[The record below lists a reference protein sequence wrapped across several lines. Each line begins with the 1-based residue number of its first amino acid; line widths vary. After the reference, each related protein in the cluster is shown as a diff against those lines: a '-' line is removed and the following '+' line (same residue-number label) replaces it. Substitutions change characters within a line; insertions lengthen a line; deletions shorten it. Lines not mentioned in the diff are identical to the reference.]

1 MKEGLMKR
9 IILSLLV
16 FICLSSQVFAE
27 INTQEFYKKQL
38 LDSSIEFKV
47 HNFKK
52 AINKNDKK
60 TVELFLKA
68 GMSPDVSFLGRH
80 VIRRPIDRKQNEI
93 FDLFIANK
101 ANPNIDLGGASVLLY
116 ATSKKNT
123 YAVKKLLDAGANPNK
138 TNLGVSPLL
147 VAIQKKQPEI
157 VKLLVVAGADVNR
170 KYIGSYPLC
179 TSIQMKQPEISNI
192 LIDAGADI
200 NSKSAGLK
208 PLDAAIYYRQPEVAQ
223 KLIDN
228 GATVSSINYITIA
241 RNSVDERIRNLPVS
255 TISAVKPT
263 QKLQSKIVINNTINK
278 KDPKL
283 VIIQSSIPVSDSL
296 YKQKLANDG
305 KIYVQEK
312 EKLTPEQYQVYRIAE
327 KIIRANNLEY
337 QNWRI
342 GFDLNPEEINASSSA
357 ANLIMI
363 TSALYD
369 SLHHNDDALAL
380 VISHEIAHAALGHAQ
395 ETAENNYRIKELDIQ
410 TANLTAYANEQRQL
424 SNINS
429 ALSNGGAALG
439 NSIASAVYVRN
450 ANICQST
457 VNNIYQKERQME
469 FDADVEGVNFMLRA
483 GYKVKK
489 GLEAFEFMSNLP
501 NLYTTRSTHP
511 PMPLRISNVNSSL
524 AYVNKPNLVA
534 EGENNIYN
542 SEVLVT
548 NKSMDK
554 KTIVINKPESS
565 SKAFYHKQSEY
576 EKYLNR
582 AYIAY
587 TTNDLNSAI
596 FYFKQAYEQNP
607 SDYLAPLYL
616 SYSYESIYG
625 TSKGKD
631 SLKEAKRWIKVASK
645 INSVDENVTKQMN
658 DLKEISVKKKVKNPE
673 TAI

>member
-16 FICLSSQVFAE
+16 FICFSGQVFAE
-27 INTQEFYKKQL
+27 VNSTEFYKKQL
-38 LDSSIEFKV
+38 LDSNIEFNV

-68 GMSPDVSFLGRH
+68 GMSPEVSFLGRH
-80 VIRRPIDRKQNEI
+80 IIRRPIDRKQNEI
-93 FDLFIANK
+93 FALFIENK
-101 ANPNIDLGGASVLLY
+101 ANPNMTFGGASVLIY

-123 YAVKKLLDAGANPNK
+123 YAVKELLKAGADPNKTSMGVPPLIIALQKKQPQIVKLLVDAGADPNK
-138 TNLGVSPLL
+138 KYTGVYPLCA
-147 VAIQKKQPEI
+147 AIQKKQFEM
-157 VKLLVVAGADVNR
+157 AN
-170 KYIGSYPLC
+170 
-179 TSIQMKQPEISNI
+179 T
-192 LIDAGADI
+192 LIDAGADV
-200 NSKSAGLK
+200 NSKSMGLK
-208 PLDAAIYYRQPEVAQ
+208 PLDAAIYYRQPEIAQ

-263 QKLQSKIVINNTINK
+263 QKLQSKIVINNTIDK

-283 VIIQSSIPVSDSL
+283 IIIQASRPLAENL
-296 YKQKLANDG
+296 YKQKLAKDD
-305 KIYVQEK
+305 KLYALEK
-312 EKLTPEQYQVYRIAE
+312 EKLSPEQYQVYKITE
-327 KIIRANNLEY
+327 KILRANNLEY

-357 ANLIMI
+357 ANLIMM

-380 VISHEIAHAALGHAQ
+380 VISHEIAHSALGHAQ
-395 ETAENNYRIKELDIQ
+395 ETAENNYRIKELDLQ
-410 TANLTAYANEQRQL
+410 TANLTTYANEQRQL

-429 ALSNGGAALG
+429 ALSNSGAALG
-439 NSIASAVYVRN
+439 NSIASAMYVRN

-469 FDADVEGVNFMLRA
+469 FDADIEGVNFMLRA

-524 AYVNKPNLVA
+524 AFINKQNLTS

-542 SEVLVT
+542 SEVLIT

-554 KTIVINKPESS
+554 KTIVINKPESYT
-565 SKAFYHKQSEY
+565 KTFYHKQSEY
-576 EKYLNR
+576 EKCLNR
-582 AYIAY
+582 AYISYSA
-587 TTNDLNSAI
+587 NDLNSAI
-596 FYFKQAYEQNP
+596 YYFKQAYEQNP
-607 SDYLAPLYL
+607 SDYVAPLYL

-625 TSKGKD
+625 TNKSKD
-631 SLKEAKRWIKVASK
+631 SLKEAKRWIKIASK
-645 INSVDENVTKQMN
+645 LNYLDENVFKQKKILLSISTKGKI
-658 DLKEISVKKKVKNPE
+658 KE
-673 TAI
+673 

>member
-16 FICLSSQVFAE
+16 FICFSGQAFAE
-27 INTQEFYKKQL
+27 VNTTEFYKKQL
-38 LDSSIEFKV
+38 LDSNIEFNV

-68 GMSPDVSFLGRH
+68 GMSPEVSFLGRH

-93 FDLFIANK
+93 FDLFIENK
-101 ANPNIDLGGASVLLY
+101 VNPNIDLGGASVLLY

-147 VAIQKKQPEI
+147 VSIQKKQPQI
-157 VKLLVVAGADVNR
+157 VRLLVDSGADVNR

-179 TSIQMKQPEISNI
+179 TSIQMKQPEISTI
-192 LIDAGADI
+192 LIDAGADV

-208 PLDAAIYYRQPEVAQ
+208 PLDAAIYYRQPEIAQ

-263 QKLQSKIVINNTINK
+263 QKLQSKIVINNTVDK

-283 VIIQSSIPVSDSL
+283 IIIQASRSLPESL
-296 YKQKLANDG
+296 YKQKLAKDD
-305 KIYVQEK
+305 KLYALEK
-312 EKLTPEQYQVYRIAE
+312 EKLSPEQYQVYKITE
-327 KIIRANNLEY
+327 KILRANNLEY

-342 GFDLNPEEINASSSA
+342 GFDLKPEEINASSSS
-357 ANLIMI
+357 ANLIMM

-380 VISHEIAHAALGHAQ
+380 VISHEIAHSALGHAQ
-395 ETAENNYRIKELDIQ
+395 ETVENNYRIKELDLQ

-429 ALSNGGAALG
+429 ALSNSGAALG
-439 NSIASAVYVRN
+439 NSIASAMYVRN

-469 FDADVEGVNFMLRA
+469 FDADFEGVNFMLRA

-501 NLYTTRSTHP
+501 NLYTTRSMHP

-524 AYVNKPNLVA
+524 AYINKPNLVV

-542 SEVLVT
+542 SEVLIT

-554 KTIVINKPESS
+554 KTIVINKPKNYA
-565 SKAFYHKQSEY
+565 KAFYHKQSEY

-587 TTNDLNSAI
+587 STNDLNSAI
-596 FYFKQAYEQNP
+596 FYFKQAY
-607 SDYLAPLYL
+607 SLYTVDFIAPLYL
-616 SYSYESIYG
+616 SYSYEELYKLNN
-625 TSKGKD
+625 SKD
-631 SLKEAKRWIKVASK
+631 NLKEAKKWIKISARL
-645 INSVDENVTKQMN
+645 NSSDKNVTKQVN
-658 DLKEISVKKKVKNPE
+658 DLKELSVKRK
-673 TAI
+673 

>member
-1 MKEGLMKR
+1 MKR
-9 IILSLLV
+9 IILLLLV
-16 FICLSSQVFAE
+16 FICFSGQVFAE
-27 INTQEFYKKQL
+27 VNSQEFYKKQL
-38 LDSSIEFKV
+38 LDSNIEFNV

-68 GMSPDVSFLGRH
+68 GMSPEVSFLGRH
-80 VIRRPIDRKQNEI
+80 VIRRPIDRRQNEI
-93 FDLFIANK
+93 FDLFIENK
-101 ANPNIDLGGASVLLY
+101 ANPNMTFGGASVLLY
-116 ATSKKNT
+116 ATSKKNA
-123 YAVKKLLDAGANPNK
+123 YAVKGLLKAGADPNK
-138 TNLGVSPLL
+138 TSLGVPPLI
-147 VAIQKKQPEI
+147 VAIQKKQPQI
-157 VKLLVVAGADVNR
+157 VKMLVDAGADVNKR
-170 KYIGSYPLC
+170 YSGVYPLC
-179 TSIQMKQPEISNI
+179 AAIEYKQPEIANN
-192 LIDAGADI
+192 LIDAGAEV
-200 NSKSAGLK
+200 NSKSMGLK
-208 PLDAAIYYRQPEVAQ
+208 PLDAAIYYRQPEIAQ

-228 GATVSSINYITIA
+228 GATVSSINYIIIA

-255 TISAVKPT
+255 TFSAVKPT
-263 QKLQSKIVINNTINK
+263 QRLQSKVVINNAINK

-283 VIIQSSIPVSDSL
+283 IIIRDFTPVPESL
-296 YKQKLANDG
+296 YKQKISKDE
-305 KIYVQEK
+305 KIYAQEK
-312 EKLTPEQYQVYRIAE
+312 EKLSPEQYQVYRITE
-327 KIIRANNLEY
+327 KILRANNLEY

-380 VISHEIAHAALGHAQ
+380 VISHEIAHSALGHAQ
-395 ETAENNYRIKELDIQ
+395 ETAENNYRIKQLDTQ

-424 SNINS
+424 GNINS
-429 ALSNGGAALG
+429 ALNNGGAALG
-439 NSIASAVYVRN
+439 NSIASAVYIRN

-469 FDADVEGVNFMLRA
+469 FDADAEGVNLMLRA

-524 AYVNKPNLVA
+524 VYTNKSNLVA
-534 EGENNIYN
+534 EGTNNIYN
-542 SEVLVT
+542 SEVLIS

-554 KTIVINKPESS
+554 KTTVINKPESYA
-565 SKAFYHKQSEY
+565 KTFYHKQSEY

-587 TTNDLNSAI
+587 STNDLNSAI
-596 FYFKQAYEQNP
+596 FYFKQAYAQNP
-607 SDYLAPLYL
+607 SDYVAPLYL
-616 SYSYESIYG
+616 SYSYEAIYG
-625 TSKGKD
+625 TSKNKD
-631 SLKEAKRWIKVASK
+631 SLKESKKWVKIALKNNSADNNVIKQ
-645 INSVDENVTKQMN
+645 INA
-658 DLKEISVKKKVKNPE
+658 LKELSGKKRTKDS
-673 TAI
+673 AASI